1 MTRGRVS
8 KAGAVME
15 GKKRCKL
22 NMYQKFAVVIVAL
35 GLVPMLIFSTF
46 IVNIMLE
53 NYRTSLQANYEQAAI
68 HVSSSVENM
77 LSVYNSASKMV
88 YQYNFGTEG
97 DVQNASGNYDN
108 LRQVLTGKD
117 DEPGQVES
125 QRERDMN
132 LFLAN
137 VENVDGYV
145 YAVHF
150 LADSQET
157 GQLSFH
163 YSLRNTF
170 FQDEA
175 LFTDSM
181 GYGDWDRES
190 KILQLIPT
198 HETDYYHGY
207 SGIVFTVARNYFDL
221 RGPIGREKYL
231 GTLFLDVD
239 IEKLRLVFKKMHFD
253 SAQSIYLV
261 NKEGDCF
268 FSTRSECIGKNLT
281 EEGMMPLA
289 SKDMLVISA
298 EENEYG
304 LKVIMS
310 IETRQAYE
318 KINSIQMTMYLF
330 LAACC
335 GALLCASLYFS
346 RRLTRP
352 IHNMM
357 EQMRQVENGHFDIK
371 LPVESQDEIGILS
384 RRFNQMSKELK
395 NYINQSYVA
404 RIRQNEAELTA
415 LRSQIYPHF
424 LYNTLEIIRMSALEN
439 GDMQVSQMI
448 EALSQ
453 QMHYLIGPVQDMVS
467 LEKEVDIIRKYIY
480 LLNCRID
487 GKITL
492 EVSTP
497 GSEHI
502 LVPRL
507 ILQPM
512 VENAYV
518 HGIKPGNGK
527 GKIMI
532 EAVRNGDCLEIS
544 VMDNGVGMNAGE
556 LSRLKELLAGEE
568 PGIKNEYNWQSIG
581 LKNVHD
587 RIRYLYGAEYGV
599 QVTSTAGIGTIM
611 QIFLPCQSD

>member
-1 MTRGRVS
+1 MD
-8 KAGAVME
+8 
-15 GKKRCKL
+15 GKRRKIKL
-22 NMYQKFAVVIVAL
+22 NMYQKFAVAIAAL
-35 GLVPMLIFSTF
+35 GLFPMLIFSAV

-53 NYRTSLQANYEQAAI
+53 NYRKSLQANYEQAAI

-77 LSVYNSASKMV
+77 LSVYNNASKMV
-88 YQYNFGTEG
+88 YQYKFGAEG
-97 DVQNASGNYDN
+97 GVQDSSSDYDN
-108 LRQVLTGKD
+108 LRQVLTGEGY
-117 DEPGQVES
+117 EPEQAES
-125 QRERDMN
+125 QREREMR
-132 LFLAN
+132 LFLDN

-150 LADSQET
+150 LADSEET

-175 LFTDSM
+175 LFTDSV

-190 KILQLIPT
+190 RMLQLIPT

-207 SGIVFTVARNYFDL
+207 SGTVFTVARNYFDL
-221 RGPIGREKYL
+221 RGPIGREKYV

-239 IEKLRLVFKKMHFD
+239 IEKLRLIFKKMHFD

-281 EEGMMPLA
+281 GEGLMPLA

-298 EENEYG
+298 DENEYG
-304 LKVIMS
+304 LKVIMA
-310 IETRQAYE
+310 IETRQAY
-318 KINSIQMTMYLF
+318 KRIYSIQITMYLF

-335 GALLCASLYFS
+335 AALLCASLYFS
-346 RRLTRP
+346 KKLTRP

-357 EQMRQVENGHFDIK
+357 EQMRQVENGHFDIE

-384 RRFNQMSKELK
+384 ERFNQMSKELK

-404 RIRQNEAELTA
+404 RIRRNEAELTA

-453 QMHYLIGPVQDMVS
+453 QMHYLIGPIQDMVS

-497 GSEHI
+497 GSGHI

-507 ILQPM
+507 ILQPL

-527 GKIMI
+527 GNIMI
-532 EAVRNGDCLEIS
+532 EAVRNGGRLEIS
-544 VMDNGVGMNAGE
+544 VMDNGVGMNAEE
-556 LSRLKELLAGEE
+556 LSRLKELLAGDE

-587 RIRYLYGAEYGV
+587 RIRYLYGKEYGV

-611 QIFLPCQSD
+611 QVFLPYQSDDAAK